1 MKFYNK
7 ALEIATREHAGQKRW
22 DGSPYINHPI
32 AVARIAGENNKSL
45 ITTLSAV
52 DLYEDLQIIAFC
64 HDLEEDVNYSRTTLC
79 KELNAV
85 GELSKEREDEIKGA
99 LYLLNK
105 NNHKSYLD
113 FVLACKGD
121 ILARQVKIA
130 DITHNLSDLKKGS
143 MKDKYELALYILKSE

>member
-45 ITTLSAV
+45 ITTLSAY
-52 DLYEDLQIIAFC
+52 DTYENLLITAIF
-64 HDLEEDVNYSRTTLC
+64 HDVFEDTKYSMLNFREEL
-79 KELNAV
+79 L
-85 GELSKEREDEIKGA
+85 GEGLSNGSFNEICTA
-99 LYLLNK
+99 LFYLNK
-105 NNHKSYLD
+105 NNFSSYLEY
-113 FVLACKGD
+113 
-121 ILARQVKIA
+121 ILGAKFNWMARQVKIA